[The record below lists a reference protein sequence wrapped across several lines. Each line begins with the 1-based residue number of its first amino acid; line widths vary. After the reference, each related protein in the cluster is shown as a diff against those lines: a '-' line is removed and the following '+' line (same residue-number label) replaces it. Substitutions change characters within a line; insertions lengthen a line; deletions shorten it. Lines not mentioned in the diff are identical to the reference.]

1 MFLILKNLLFI
12 ILFLFIYG
20 CASNK
25 PNVVKTNII
34 NNVSIET
41 TTDKD
46 NILFKEYLK
55 RIFKTRDNTNPIFN
69 LIASISFS
77 SSDTLSASGLKTLTR
92 TVASVNYELY
102 NIKSKKLIKSGS
114 INSFPAIGSTS
125 SSLYANDANL
135 KHIRERLNLSISKKL
150 YLHLNIVLRRLK

>member
-1 MFLILKNLLFI
+1 MFLLLKNLLFI

-20 CASNK
+20 CVSNK

-55 RIFKTRDNTNPIFN
+55 RIFKTRDNTDPIFN

-77 SSDTLSASGLKTLTR
+77 TSNTLSASGLTSLTS

-114 INSFPAIGSTS
+114 INSFPALGATS
-125 SSLYANDANL
+125 SSLYANDVNL

-150 YLHLNIVLRRLK
+150 YMHLNIVLRRLK